1 MSMERQ
7 TQTSERGP
15 LDIVGVFEG
24 GGIKGIGLAGAAAVA
39 MDTGH
44 RFRRIVGTSAGAMVG
59 SMIAAGYDADELR
72 SLVRSIEWP
81 ALLDPTPM
89 ATIPWLGH
97 HIAVVL
103 WRGIYRGD
111 RLERTWKN
119 LLRAKGVRT
128 FGDLEPGS
136 LRMVA
141 TDLTHGTGI
150 VLPNDLARYGIDPNR
165 FSVAKA
171 VRMSASV
178 PFAFRTVRLRSRQ
191 WKRTVEIADGALAAR
206 FPSQLADSSSDL
218 PVVGFRLGKSL
229 EDHPHQIIRGP
240 MSLAAAVMSAGMSAG
255 ESLPNLCSGLANV
268 VSVVIERQPLDFDI
282 TSDEAEAMFDLGRD
296 AATSHFASQ
305 TIG

>member
-1 MSMERQ
+1 MTMERQ
-7 TQTSERGP
+7 TQSSERGA

-24 GGIKGIGLAGAAAVA
+24 GGIKGIGLAGAAAAA

-44 RFRRIVGTSAGAMVG
+44 RFHRIVGTSAGAMVG
-59 SMIAAGYDADELR
+59 SMIAAGYDADEMR

-89 ATIPWLGH
+89 ATVPWLGH

-111 RLERTWKN
+111 RLEKTWED
-119 LLRAKGVRT
+119 LLRAKGIRT

-150 VLPNDLARYGIDPNR
+150 VLPNDLSRYGIDPDR
-165 FSVAKA
+165 FSIAKA

-178 PFAFRTVRLRSRQ
+178 PFAFRTVRLKSRE
-191 WKRTVEIADGALAAR
+191 WNRTVEISDGALAAK
-206 FPSQLADSSSDL
+206 FPSQLADSSSGL
-218 PVVGFRLGKSL
+218 PVVGFRLGKRL
-229 EDHPHQIIRGP
+229 EDYPHQVIRGP
-240 MSLAAAVMSAGMSAG
+240 MSLAAAVISAGMSAG

-268 VSVVIERQPLDFDI
+268 VSVVIERESLDFDI
-282 TSDEAEAMFDLGRD
+282 SSDQAVAMFDLGRD
-296 AATSHFASQ
+296 AALSHFASQ
-305 TIG
+305 AAG